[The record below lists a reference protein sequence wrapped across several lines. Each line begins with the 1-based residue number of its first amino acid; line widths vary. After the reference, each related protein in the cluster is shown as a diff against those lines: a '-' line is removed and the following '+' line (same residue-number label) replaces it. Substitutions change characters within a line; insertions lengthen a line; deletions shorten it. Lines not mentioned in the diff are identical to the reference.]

1 MLHFHLYLIRRIGA
15 LMPWNNETNN
25 IVSDIG
31 KIWTEIYIHNFPL
44 LKGYL
49 SLNMT
54 GHVPRSGDTYIDA
67 SKE

>member
-1 MLHFHLYLIRRIGA
+1 MLHFHRYLIRRIGA
-15 LMPWNNETNN
+15 VIPGNNEKNN

-31 KIWTEIYIHNFPL
+31 KIWTEIYIHNLLL